1 MKINVMHPKLLGT
14 LALLFL
20 TIILTQTTFQYQS
33 TIVNAQSSPIQ
44 QVKDTE
50 VLLSNAIEAL
60 GGLQTI
66 QNVKTQIIM
75 AEGNRFEP
83 GQKFESI
90 GQPLPISNFTYALAY
105 DLGSDELQMDW
116 KRGVIYPY
124 PIQLD
129 YSIVISNNTG
139 YTDGKDGFFS
149 PDRGP
154 MKQSAVNAMLKEQLI
169 SSPLLLLQ
177 TSIENPDSVRVQND
191 QMFRGSLHHVIE
203 LIPKENM
210 PPFRILLDN
219 STYLPSKAE
228 TVEDDPI
235 HGDVLI
241 EVFFDDWREVDGV
254 MFPFLITHEL
264 HDEVIEER
272 RNLIEVNVN
281 LSDDTFTLPTN
292 IQNLSADA
300 ENDSSHG
307 WLASQWYLRMHAF
320 GLPHY
325 DINHFA
331 NFTEMSPGVYHVTG
345 ATHHSLVVEMNN
357 HTIVVEPP
365 LYEERSQAVI
375 NEIAK
380 RWPDKPIRY
389 VVATHAHDDHI
400 GGLRAYAAENA
411 TIISSEA
418 GLNEVKHI
426 LNSSHSLRP
435 DSFQINPPEHVNIE
449 TVSNNEK
456 MSLTDGN
463 RSLDIYAVNN
473 THSNDMLAVY
483 LPSERILL
491 NSDLYSP
498 GGTPEPFRKYSKEL
512 LKFINDSGIEVNM
525 IAGTHGASG
534 GGPLQGLYDFVN
546 PN

>member
-1 MKINVMHPKLLGT
+1 MMKINIMDPKMLGT

-20 TIILTQTTFQYQS
+20 TIILTQTNSQYQS
-33 TIVNAQSSPIQ
+33 TNVNAQPSPIQ
-44 QVKDTE
+44 QVEDTE
-50 VLLSNAIEAL
+50 VLLSNAVEAL

-75 AEGNRFEP
+75 AEGNRVEP
-83 GQKFESI
+83 GQKLESI
-90 GQPLPISNFTYALAY
+90 GQPLPISNFTYDLAY

-116 KRGVIYPY
+116 KRSVIYPY
-124 PIQLD
+124 PIELD

-139 YTDGKDGFFS
+139 YTYGKDGFFS

-177 TSIENPDSVRVQND
+177 TAIENPDSVRVQND
-191 QMFRGSLHHVIE
+191 QMFRDSLHHVIE

-210 PPFRILLDN
+210 PPFRIFLDN

-228 TVEDDPI
+228 TIEDDPI

-272 RNLIEVNVN
+272 RNLIDVNVD
-281 LSDDTFTLPTN
+281 LDDTFTLPTN

-300 ENDSSHG
+300 ENDSSRG

-400 GGLRAYAAENA
+400 GGLRAYAAEGA
-411 TIISSEA
+411 TIISSEE

-426 LNSSHSLRP
+426 LNSTHNLRP
-435 DSFQINPPEHVNIE
+435 DSFQINPPEHVAIE
-449 TVSNNEK
+449 TVSDNEK
-456 MSLTDGN
+456 MSLTDRN
-463 RSLDIYAVNN
+463 RSLDIYAINN

-498 GGTPEPFRKYSKEL
+498 GGTPEPFRKFSKEL
-512 LKFINDSGIEVNM
+512 LKFINDRGIEVNM

-546 PN
+546 LN

>member
-1 MKINVMHPKLLGT
+1 MDPKMLGT

-20 TIILTQTTFQYQS
+20 TIILTQTNSQYQS
-33 TIVNAQSSPIQ
+33 TNVNAQPSPIQ
-44 QVKDTE
+44 QVEDTK
-50 VLLSNAIEAL
+50 VLLSNAVEAL

-75 AEGNRFEP
+75 AEGNRVEP
-83 GQKFESI
+83 GQKLESI
-90 GQPLPISNFTYALAY
+90 GQPLPISNFTYDLAY

-116 KRGVIYPY
+116 KRSVIYPY
-124 PIQLD
+124 PIELD

-139 YTDGKDGFFS
+139 YTYGKDGFFS

-177 TSIENPDSVRVQND
+177 TAIENPDSVRVQND
-191 QMFRGSLHHVIE
+191 QMFRDSLHHVIE

-210 PPFRILLDN
+210 PPFRIFLDN

-228 TVEDDPI
+228 TIEDDPI

-272 RNLIEVNVN
+272 RNLIDVNVD
-281 LSDDTFTLPTN
+281 LDDTFTLPTN

-300 ENDSSHG
+300 ENDSSRG

-389 VVATHAHDDHI
+389 IIATHAHDDHI
-400 GGLRAYAAENA
+400 GGLRAYAAEGA

-426 LNSSHSLRP
+426 LNSTHNLRP
-435 DSFQINPPEHVNIE
+435 DSFQINPPEHVAIE
-449 TVSNNEK
+449 TVSDNEK
-456 MSLTDGN
+456 MSLTDRN
-463 RSLDIYAVNN
+463 RSLDIYAINN

-498 GGTPEPFRKYSKEL
+498 GGTPEPFRKFSKEL
-512 LKFINDSGIEVNM
+512 LKFINDRGIEVNM

-546 PN
+546 LN